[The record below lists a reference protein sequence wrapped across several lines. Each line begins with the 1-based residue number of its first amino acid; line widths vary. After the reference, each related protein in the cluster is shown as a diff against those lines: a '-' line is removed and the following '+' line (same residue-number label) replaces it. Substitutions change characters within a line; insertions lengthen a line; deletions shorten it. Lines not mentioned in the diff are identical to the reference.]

1 MSWLYRSSLTQEV
14 NVEWFE
20 KHTSVL
26 SSDQRMDEAKEE
38 ISLRERLRFEQI
50 GRADRKEKMWL

>member
-26 SSDQRMDEAKEE
+26 SSDQWIDEVKEE

-50 GRADRKEKMWL
+50 GGADRKEKMWL